1 MFKDA
6 EPAQPSAEE
15 CTSADAA
22 VAAAKVEAAEVEA
35 AKKEKRQKRKARS
48 VWISFYSR
56 IVAQFVGSAAT
67 IVLGLLFLHSYHTLE
82 QDPSDRGEQRPAI
95 AQKAQA
101 RERSNSRGLAV
112 AVLPLDNYS
121 GDARQDALANALT
134 DELIMALSQMDGLSV
149 VSRTSAVHYKR
160 VGKPLSEI
168 ARELSVDW
176 IVEGS
181 LVAGNGRVRIVGQL
195 IDASNDEHVWA
206 AAYDRQLKSPLS
218 LQTSLAATIARDLDT
233 AIARRRDRQTVGSGS
248 DRSVQEHALK
258 QVGSRLA
265 PGAVEF
271 SPAIPQP

>member
-15 CTSADAA
+15 CPSDDAGA
-22 VAAAKVEAAEVEA
+22 AAAKVEA
-35 AKKEKRQKRKARS
+35 AKKEKRQKRKTRS

-67 IVLGLLFLHSYHTLE
+67 IVLGLLFLHRYHTLDR
-82 QDPSDRGEQRPAI
+82 DPSDRGEQRPAI
-95 AQKAQA
+95 AQQAQA

-121 GDARQDALANALT
+121 GDARQDALANGLT
-134 DELIMALSQMDGLSV
+134 DALIMALSQMDGLSV
-149 VSRTSAVHYKR
+149 VSRTSAMHYKR
-160 VGKPLSEI
+160 EGKPLPEI

-206 AAYDRQLKSPLS
+206 AAYDRQLMNPLS
-218 LQTSLAATIARDLDT
+218 LQTSLAEKIARDLDT
-233 AIARRRDRQTVGSGS
+233 AIARHRERQNVGSGS
-248 DRSVQEHALK
+248 DRLVEEDSLK
-258 QVGSRLA
+258 QVGSRLT
-265 PGAVEF
+265 PRAVEL
-271 SPAIPQP
+271 SRAIPQP